1 MTAEAIAKAPGGS
14 RTGGTWMASWPAH
27 DDREPSLS
35 IRSADEKSAS
45 WPERQ
50 GWPVSEA
57 VEASPKTTPWRFE
70 DIRALIEPGALGD
83 G

>member
-35 IRSADEKSAS
+35 IRGTGEKSAWWQS
-45 WPERQ
+45 VKDGRL
-50 GWPVSEA
+50 
-57 VEASPKTTPWRFE
+57 PKPLKL
-70 DIRALIEPGALGD
+70 ALGALKTFDRLLSLGR
-83 G
+83 